1 VIRIIEEPVE
11 AKGKVCAFKSNVTT
25 TVSVSSSH
33 SFHSDVALTQVLE
46 LELQQ
51 ADDPEEEQGLDLH
64 NLRLEHVCELVDRR
78 EAELPA
84 EDRPKR
90 HQRRDLQHR
99 VDEHVHGDYWL
110 LVWVQRVV
118 DDVRQPSDDR
128 HVRDVDDRDDALD
141 ELDEQGI
148 LAVEE

>member
-1 VIRIIEEPVE
+1 LIRIVAEPVE
-11 AKGKVCAFKSNVTT
+11 AKGKICAFKSNATT
-25 TVSVSSSH
+25 TLSVSSSH

-51 ADDPEEEQGLDLH
+51 ADDSEDEQGLDLH
-64 NLRLEHVCELVDRR
+64 NLRLDHVCELVDRR

-90 HQRRDLQHR
+90 HQGRDLQHR
-99 VDEHVHGDYWL
+99 IDEHVHGNYWL
-110 LVWVQRVV
+110 LIWVQRVV
-118 DDVRQPSDDR
+118 YDVRQPSDDR
-128 HVRDVDDRDDALD
+128 HVRGLDDRDDALD
-141 ELDEQGI
+141 ELDEQEI